1 MDRDEQ
7 IIGLMFLDGIQYTN
21 GEVKLRWQPTLLIC
35 INKKVSRVQA
45 TNIKRCLYVWM
56 QILSF
61 DIFYFLSK
69 FGSKVIDDK
78 EVGKETL
85 AFGKEKKYEVEEHK
99 SKQTTKYN

>member
-7 IIGLMFLDGIQYTN
+7 ITGLMFLDGIQYTN

-61 DIFYFLSK
+61 DIFYFLST

>member
-1 MDRDEQ
+1 M
-7 IIGLMFLDGIQYTN
+7 
-21 GEVKLRWQPTLLIC
+21 
-35 INKKVSRVQA
+35 
-45 TNIKRCLYVWM
+45 
-56 QILSF
+56 SF

-99 SKQTTKYN
+99 SK